1 MKIQGEH
8 TFEAPRELV
17 WRALLDPD
25 VLTRVLPGTE
35 KLERVGDDSFRGV
48 MNVQVGPVKGQF
60 QGTLQLTDLV
70 AGESYHMRLNGS
82 GPSGFMT
89 GEGQISLADAT
100 TGTTLRYDLDA
111 QVGGRVAGVGQ
122 RVLESSGRAIT
133 KQGLEGLGRELQ
145 ALKAAEPAPAPVI
158 ATAEPAAAVAVVAAG
173 GASALA
179 APAAAPVVPITP
191 VAPIAPIAP
200 VHPTQSELAARVA
213 ADVARDLVPPAKR
226 PWLIGGALLVM
237 AALGALGL
245 LIARACG
252 S

>member
-70 AGESYHMRLNGS
+70 AQESYHMKLNGS

-89 GEGQISLADAT
+89 GEGQISLADAA

-122 RVLESSGRAIT
+122 RVLESSARAIT

-145 ALKAAEPAPAPVI
+145 AMKAAEAAPAPVI
-158 ATAEPAAAVAVVAAG
+158 ATAEPAAAA

-191 VAPIAPIAP
+191 VAPAIAP
-200 VHPTQSELAARVA
+200 VHPTQTEFAARVA
-213 ADVARDLVPPAKR
+213 ADVTRDLVPPAKR
-226 PWLIGGALLVM
+226 PWLIGGALLVVI
-237 AALGALGL
+237 ALGL